1 MCWFNEFPKYNSIN
15 NDERI
20 WGIDYNNKSSN
31 EKKSGS
37 GLLSKNRYTPRQALI
52 SICLF
57 INLLD

>member
-31 EKKSGS
+31 EKKSGNLLVYKFVRLIRHLS
-37 GLLSKNRYTPRQALI
+37 LLSRK
-52 SICLF
+52 
-57 INLLD
+57 